1 MIAEVATILAAM
13 LAAADP
19 PPEMPPSPPTVH
31 WSAGV
36 DVGLATDFDDSGLWS
51 NGYAAGVSGYWSV
64 NGAVSVGMRFGI
76 EHWSYNQAS
85 VLRQLVPPS
94 ATIVTETSTGSVQLL
109 EFSPFVRYWREGI
122 VGPKAGGFL
131 QASMEFAYVNPY
143 ALTQVVYD
151 DGARGGQ
158 ATFEINESAWRPAV
172 WGAAGLTFEVSDQS
186 WIELF
191 PSVRVIFENGGTKE
205 LWAFSVGFKMRV

>member
-1 MIAEVATILAAM
+1 VIVDVAMVVSAM

-19 PPEMPPSPPTVH
+19 VPAMPTRPPTVH

-36 DVGLATDFDDSGLWS
+36 DIGLPTDFDDSGLWS

-76 EHWSYNQAS
+76 EHWSYNQGS
-85 VLRQLVPPS
+85 VLSELVPPN
-94 ATIVTETSTGSVQLL
+94 ATIVVEKSTGSVQVL

-122 VGPKAGGFL
+122 VGSKAGGFV
-131 QASMEFAYVNPY
+131 QASAELAFVKPY
-143 ALTQVVYD
+143 ALTQVSYD
-151 DGARGGQ
+151 LGARGGQ
-158 ATFEINESAWRPAV
+158 AMFEINESSWRPAV
-172 WGAAGLTFEVSDQS
+172 WTAAGLTFEVSDQS

-191 PSVRVIFENGGTKE
+191 PSYRAIFENGGTTS
-205 LWAFSVGFKMRV
+205 LWALSLGFKMRV